1 MDRFFLEE
9 LHYLVQFSNFEVLR
23 QTDDVTHDN
32 PAEITPKQDI
42 AKEKTIEAAVYSFQD
57 RCS

>member
-1 MDRFFLEE
+1 MEE
-9 LHYLVQFSNFEVLR
+9 LHYLGEFSDFEVLR
-23 QTDDVTHDN
+23 QTDDVTQDN

-42 AKEKTIEAAVYSFQD
+42 AKEKTIEAAVYSFQN